1 MRYRL
6 PPLNAVRAFEAAARH
21 QSFTR
26 AAQEL
31 NVSQGAISR
40 QVMILEDNLGKQ
52 LFRRLHREV
61 QLTADGDS
69 YFRAVQHALGI
80 LDAATAKTSTH
91 GTDNTLN
98 IKSLPTFA
106 MRWLIPRLAD
116 FSVHHP
122 SIRVRMTTS
131 HELAD
136 FEREDVDAAVGYG
149 HGNWKRLEAELLFNE
164 TIVPVCAPRLSGGG
178 RPPRKPQELASF
190 VLLHSMHRP
199 ARWRQWLDAVGVTD
213 VRADDGPQFENSGM
227 VCQAALDG
235 LGIAIADL
243 AFVKDDLAAGR
254 LIVPFDFPLYRSI
267 GYYLVYPRAKLRSAE
282 LTKFRLWLAEKARE
296 ARIVIPRHGRGAVVV
311 SSDAE
316 EDLPGSRIRGRRGRP
331 QGTGA
336 SPRPASPRSGRA
348 RRAS

>member
-6 PPLNAVRAFEAAARH
+6 PPLNALRAFEAAARH

-26 AAQEL
+26 AAKEL
-31 NVSQGAISR
+31 HVSQGAISR
-40 QVMILEDNLGKQ
+40 QIMILEDNLGKP
-52 LFRRLHREV
+52 LFRRLYREV

-80 LDAATAKTSTH
+80 LDEATARTSTQ

-116 FSVHHP
+116 FSNHHP
-122 SIRVRMTTS
+122 GIRVRMTTS
-131 HELAD
+131 HQLAD
-136 FEREDVDAAVGYG
+136 FSREDVDAAVGYG
-149 HGNWKRLEAELLFNE
+149 HGNWKRLESELLFNE
-164 TIVPVCAPRLSGGG
+164 TIVPVCAPRLSGGT
-178 RPPRKPQELASF
+178 RPPRKPQDLVDF
-190 VLLHSMHRP
+190 VLLHSMYRP
-199 ARWRQWLDAVGVTD
+199 ARWRQWLDAVGITD

-282 LTKFRLWLAEKARE
+282 LTRFRLWLVAKARE
-296 ARIVIPRHGRGAVVV
+296 SRIVIPRHGRGAVVV

-316 EDLPGSRIRGRRGRP
+316 EDLPGSRPSRRRSRPNGAGGGRP
-331 QGTGA
+331 RQRPGA
-336 SPRPASPRSGRA
+336 S
-348 RRAS
+348 